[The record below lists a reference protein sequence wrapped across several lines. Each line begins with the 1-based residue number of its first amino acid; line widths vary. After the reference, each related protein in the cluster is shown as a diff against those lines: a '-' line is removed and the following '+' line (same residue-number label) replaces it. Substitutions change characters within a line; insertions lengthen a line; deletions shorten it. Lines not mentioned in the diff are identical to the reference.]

1 MTDARPNRLLDAI
14 NSPADLK
21 GRSRAELKQLADE
34 VRDEVIDVVSVTGGH
49 LGSGLGVV
57 ELTLAIHSVFDT
69 PADKLIF
76 DVGHQCYPHKIL
88 TGRRDR
94 IRTVGAQMSVDEYD
108 AAAQAIDELVAIA
121 AQDEREEVGLEALR
135 VGLKCGG
142 SDGLSGLTANPLIGR
157 IADMVTAAGGQA
169 ILTEIP
175 EIFGAE
181 RLLMQR
187 AANRQV
193 FDDLVALVNR
203 FKRYFIDHGE
213 PISENPSPG
222 NVAGGITTLEE
233 KSLGA
238 VQKGGHAPL
247 MDVLGYGERLRRPG
261 LSLLEAG
268 AACAALALNPVF
280 LRAAT
285 EGIGF
290 MMIHWG
296 LWLTALGTF
305 SLRRGER
312 VNDLML
318 VSVGLSL
325 MAFAHPFGML
335 LVFASLPFLALV
347 MPADRLRNAPIPM
360 YLMLLFPMIFCLLSF
375 MYVNW
380 VFVGDG
386 TAFIHT
392 ISREGAGLGA
402 DTAPG
407 GNGSDVRN
415 LLLSAVSLF
424 AVSPVLFAF
433 FVAARGMGPLRYA
446 VLAVSATLL
455 AGMFLSQTF
464 GFFPSVSLA
473 ASLGVTA
480 AAACVARWPIS
491 RLNRVELNLLSAG
504 LIGGAGLLF
513 VDNAHETERWRAAML
528 SRSVAESDPELT
540 GLARA
545 LTGRERILFDAEA
558 APAVIALRND
568 ATGVWSSGTQ
578 QFRLASLRN
587 RTDADVLVVR
597 NRASGLGSDR
607 IGRIFPTLY
616 DSGAS
621 GYRLAY
627 DGARW
632 RVYELSNEVQP

>member
-1 MTDARPNRLLDAI
+1 MSWRAFAPYLFPLVLAAMIVALAVLLWTRGYVSASNLDLQGRTLLTLGGMIRFENVVTAFPPLPYISAI
-14 NSPADLK
+14 
-21 GRSRAELKQLADE
+21 
-34 VRDEVIDVVSVTGGH
+34 
-49 LGSGLGVV
+49 GLGYVFP
-57 ELTLAIHSVFDT
+57 LSDTIDLAIASAVL
-69 PADKLIF
+69 AGL
-76 DVGHQCYPHKIL
+76 
-88 TGRRDR
+88 
-94 IRTVGAQMSVDEYD
+94 
-108 AAAQAIDELVAIA
+108 LVVAW
-121 AQDEREEVGLEALR
+121 
-135 VGLKCGG
+135 
-142 SDGLSGLTANPLIGR
+142 
-157 IADMVTAAGGQA
+157 
-169 ILTEIP
+169 
-175 EIFGAE
+175 FGAF
-181 RLLMQR
+181 R
-187 AANRQV
+187 AN
-193 FDDLVALVNR
+193 
-203 FKRYFIDHGE
+203 
-213 PISENPSPG
+213 
-222 NVAGGITTLEE
+222 
-233 KSLGA
+233 
-238 VQKGGHAPL
+238 
-247 MDVLGYGERLRRPG
+247 G

-504 LIGGAGLLF
+504 LIGGAVLLF

-568 ATGVWSSGTQ
+568 AMGVWSSGTQ